1 VLKDAIGDVLPLGIG
16 VALSPLAI
24 VAIVLML
31 VSRRARANG
40 PLFVLGWLVGL
51 AVVGVIMLAIAGP
64 ANANDDGEP
73 AKWSGW
79 LKIILGAMLVLSA
92 SRHWRGRPRDGAET
106 PMPKW
111 MDTIDAFTPV
121 KAFGAGAEL
130 SGLNPKNLVL
140 AVAAAA
146 AIAET
151 GISGGEQAVAYAVFA
166 VLGTI
171 GVAVP
176 VVIYYA
182 MGDKAPATLDRIKG
196 WMIHN
201 NAGIMAAILLVIGA
215 KLIGDGIGGV

>member
-1 VLKDAIGDVLPLGIG
+1 MQDAIGDVLPLGIG

-40 PLFVLGWLVGL
+40 PLFVVGWLIGL
-51 AVVGVIMLAIAGP
+51 AVVGIVVLAIAGP
-64 ANANDDGEP
+64 TNANDDGEP

-79 LKIILGAMLVLSA
+79 LKIVLGAMLVLSA
-92 SRHWRGRPRDGAET
+92 TRHWRDRPRDGAET

-111 MDTIDAFTPV
+111 MDAIDAFTPI
-121 KAFGAGAEL
+121 KAFGAGAAL
-130 SGLNPKNLVL
+130 SALNPKNLVL

-151 GISGGEQAVAYAVFA
+151 GISGGEQAIAYAVFA

-176 VVIYYA
+176 VVIYFA
-182 MGDKAPATLDRIKG
+182 MGDKAPATLDRLKG

-201 NAGIMAAILLVIGA
+201 NAGIMAAILLIIGA